1 MPLKTVKK
9 TKATS
14 KVASKYKLLKFN
26 LAFDEKMELT
36 WKLLDKRFPLFA
48 DNNSAKIKLLFNEYL
63 INHFDLENWEKNFI
77 KAKDKNE
84 TQDQLEEIW
93 NVYLK
98 D

>member
-1 MPLKTVKK
+1 MPLKTIKK
-9 TKATS
+9 SKTTS
-14 KVASKYKLLKFN
+14 KVASKSKLLKFN

-63 INHFDLENWEKNFI
+63 INHFDLENWERDFI

-93 NVYLK
+93 NDYLK